1 MKKLIFA
8 VLASVTAMTA
18 MTATTAV
25 QAQQI
30 SSPYIGLGV
39 ASSDNNFKLGAAGTS
54 NSDGYKASGKI
65 FGGFDVNPMFGVE
78 AGYTDL
84 RKADHTY
91 TIGATSGSATTSGSR
106 SYLAA
111 KASMPVNDAFSVY
124 GKLGAGYSK
133 VKMRSTTIGNADDS
147 DTEVYAGVGGQ
158 YKISDKV
165 ALTLE
170 YERYGKNKDFGPSAN
185 AITVGARYNF

>member
-8 VLASVTAMTA
+8 VLAGVTAMTA
-18 MTATTAV
+18 A
-25 QAQQI
+25 QAQV

-39 ASSDNNFKLGAAGTS
+39 ASSDHDFKIGAAGTS
-54 NSDGYKASGKI
+54 NPDGYKASGKI
-65 FGGFDVNPMFGVE
+65 FGGFDVNPMFGIE
-78 AGYTDL
+78 AGYTDI
-84 RKADHTY
+84 RRADHTY
-91 TIGATSGSATTSGSR
+91 TIGAIPGSATTEGSR

-111 KASMPVNDAFSVY
+111 KATWPVNDAFSVY

-133 VKMRSTTIGNADDS
+133 VKFRSTTLGNEDDS
-147 DTEVYAGVGGQ
+147 DTEVYAGLGGQ
-158 YKISDKV
+158 YKINEKV

-170 YERYGKNKDFGPSAN
+170 YERYGKSKDFGAKAD

>member
-1 MKKLIFA
+1 MKKLIFTL
-8 VLASVTAMTA
+8 LAGLTAM
-18 MTATTAV
+18 TAV

-39 ASSDNNFKLGAAGTS
+39 ASSDNNFKIGAAGTS
-54 NSDGYKASGKI
+54 SSDGYKASGKI

-91 TIGATSGSATTSGSR
+91 TIGTTTGTATTEGSR

-111 KASMPVNDAFSVY
+111 KATMPVNDAFSVY
-124 GKLGAGYSK
+124 AKLGAGYSK
-133 VKMRSTTIGNADDS
+133 TKMRSSSLGDANDS
-147 DTEVYAGVGGQ
+147 KTEVYGGLGGQ

-165 ALTLE
+165 ALSLE